1 VKSGVRIA
9 IASAL
14 CLAAPAAFAH
24 GSAQGLGDFLS
35 GVLHPLMDPAHGVA
49 LAALA
54 LWIGR
59 LGLAGSHP
67 AVPGFSLGLVTGL
80 MIAGLAPLPDTPVPL
95 LAVAALTGL
104 AVMVARPLPPF
115 VGAALAL
122 LIGAGI
128 GLGSAPEGLAG
139 PARWV
144 MLAGTAVG
152 AHVWLFNGAGLVQ
165 AMRRPW
171 LQVLA
176 RVFGSWVTASALLV
190 LALAATGRG

>member
-1 VKSGVRIA
+1 MKTGARAALAV
-9 IASAL
+9 AL

-35 GVLHPLMDPAHGVA
+35 GVLHPLMDPAHAVA

-67 AVPGFSLGLVTGL
+67 AVPGFSLGLV
-80 MIAGLAPLPDTPVPL
+80 AGLVVTGWVAVPDTPVPL

-115 VGAALAL
+115 VGAGLAL

-128 GLGSAPEGLAG
+128 GLGSAPDGLAG

-152 AHVWLFNGAGLVQ
+152 AHVWLFNAAGLVQ